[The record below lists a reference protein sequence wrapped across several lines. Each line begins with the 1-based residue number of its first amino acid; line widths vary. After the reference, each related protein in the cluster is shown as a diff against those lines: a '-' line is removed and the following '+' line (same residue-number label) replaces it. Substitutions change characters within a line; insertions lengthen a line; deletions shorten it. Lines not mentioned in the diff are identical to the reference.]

1 MTGILHE
8 IDEISNNYD
17 SLTEGRVRVEVLMLL
32 DEVISS
38 GKITNSAQ
46 ESVITTLITQLE
58 NQRYD
63 RLVYAFERVEPNG
76 DITNVIRNLESDELV
91 SLANELKSILVS
103 IEDSPIGKDY
113 FQPYTNIRDWLY
125 YATRSHG

>member
-1 MTGILHE
+1 MTNILSE
-8 IDEISNNYD
+8 IEELSSNYNTI
-17 SLTEGRVRVEVLMLL
+17 TEGRVRIEVLMLL
-32 DEVISS
+32 DEVINT
-38 GKITNSAQ
+38 GKISNSAQ

-58 NQRYD
+58 NERYD

-91 SLANELKSILVS
+91 ALCKELKKILIE

-113 FQPYTNIRDWLY
+113 FQPYSNIRDWLY